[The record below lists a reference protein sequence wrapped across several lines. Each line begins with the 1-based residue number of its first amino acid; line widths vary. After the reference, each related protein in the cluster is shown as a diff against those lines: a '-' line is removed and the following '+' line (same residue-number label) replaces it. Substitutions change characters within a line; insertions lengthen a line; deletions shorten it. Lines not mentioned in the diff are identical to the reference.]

1 MARKFALNFCYYQS
15 EYIGSGRVRGKGGS
29 GRVMGKGGS
38 GRVRRKGGVVGLGG
52 KGSGRVRCKGLG
64 GKG

>member
-1 MARKFALNFCYYQS
+1 MVGL
-15 EYIGSGRVRGKGGS
+15 GG
-29 GRVMGKGGS
+29 
-38 GRVRRKGGVVGLGG
+38 KGGVVGLGG